1 MSIRI
6 AVDLGGSELKIDQL
20 LDACKQVLQDKP
32 DITLGLFGNNSND
45 ITKHIPEKLMHRIK
59 WHPTSVIMP
68 NTISVMEALR
78 NYRQS
83 SMGLALQS
91 VRNGQ
96 YSVAISCGNTG
107 ALVALSAVIIGRI
120 KGVNRPAIFSP
131 FPTKSKPLYMLDLG
145 ANHES
150 SAQDLTDFALM
161 GAIAAK
167 AMGIKEPTVSLLNI
181 GSEDRKGHQIIQKA
195 HYLLHQHSN
204 IHYKGFIEPN
214 QLFNRPCDV
223 IVCDG
228 FSGNLVLKS
237 IEGTAEYF
245 LNQIK
250 SLAKESLINKLLM
263 YPLRKSFKMR
273 FDRLHPDR
281 HNGAILLG
289 LANTVIKSHGSCSR
303 DGFYHALI
311 KAEIMAKHNLASS
324 IKEAF
329 SVVEVEE
336 NEIEAVT

>member
-6 AVDLGGSELKIDQL
+6 AVDLGGSELKLDQL

-32 DITLGLFGNNSND
+32 DITLGLFGNNSSD
-45 ITKHIPEKLMHRIK
+45 ITQYIPESLMHRIK
-59 WHPTSVIMP
+59 WHPTAVIMP
-68 NTISVMEALR
+68 NTISIMEALR

-120 KGVNRPAIFSP
+120 KGINRPAIFSP

-150 SAQDLTDFALM
+150 SAQDLSDFALM
-161 GAIAAK
+161 GEIAART
-167 AMGIKEPTVSLLNI
+167 MGIKEPAVSLLNI

-195 HYLLHQHSN
+195 HFLLHQHPK
-204 IHYKGFIEPN
+204 IHYIGFVEPN

-237 IEGTAEYF
+237 VEGTADYF
-245 LNQIK
+245 LKQIK
-250 SLAKESLINKLLM
+250 NLATDSLLNKMLM
-263 YPLRKSFKMR
+263 YPLRKAFKNK
-273 FDRLHPDR
+273 FDRLQPDR

-303 DGFYHALI
+303 DGFYHALL
-311 KAEIMAKHNLASS
+311 KAETMAKHNLAAS

-329 SVVEVEE
+329 AVTQTEE
-336 NEIEAVT
+336 AEAVT